1 MLFYRPFSRVPLPC
15 VGSKGPGDDT
25 AHVCD
30 FLQSIGEYA
39 EDRSG
44 NSSGVKRKF
53 GRISMGVAQDSRFRS
68 GVLRLF
74 VSIPRQWILLLSDMD
89 RRVEWERDPE
99 AQGLELD

>member
-1 MLFYRPFSRVPLPC
+1 M
-15 VGSKGPGDDT
+15 GSKGPGDDT

-30 FLQSIGEYA
+30 FLQSIEEYA

-68 GVLRLF
+68 GVLLF
-74 VSIPRQWILLLSDMD
+74 VSIPRRWILLLSDMD
-89 RRVEWERDPE
+89 RRVEWERDPG